1 MEQMHMAITAAKH
14 QIISEAVA
22 NLERAAG
29 MLAKSGSTMSWSDRL
44 ERVEAVVLG
53 QPWEGPL
60 LDRIDQLENH
70 FAVAD
75 SPIAALAKSAGIPVG
90 TTREPQH
97 HGYKGFGGALA
108 GLYDLKCG

>member
-1 MEQMHMAITAAKH
+1 MEQMHMAISAEKH
-14 QIISEAVA
+14 RIISEAVA

-60 LDRIDQLENH
+60 VDRIDQLENH
-70 FAVAD
+70 FAAQT
-75 SPIAALAKSAGIPVG
+75 SGITALAKNAGIPVG
-90 TTREPQH
+90 MPPPHRPPTPLTS
-97 HGYKGFGGALA
+97 ALS
-108 GLYDLKCG
+108 GLYKLQRAS